1 MCCHPYKSIH
11 LPQEKKLEEKLE
23 QRPEH
28 LPVPT
33 PTRSLVKDVPEQPLA
48 PVQVPP
54 ESQAPEELPQPG
66 QSLQSKTDSATVA
79 GGGGGGDGGAPTP
92 EPNTPAIQHAETDD
106 TKNQQP
112 ETRKAIVCFLKPCR
126 SWISRTLDVE
136 YFSDTGPFSNQ
147 YRKKSNVAFN
157 QEVGTLRHMLSS
169 RCDAGEVA

>member
-11 LPQEKKLEEKLE
+11 LPQEEKLE
-23 QRPEH
+23 HRPEH

-66 QSLQSKTDSATVA
+66 QSLPPKIDSTTVA
-79 GGGGGGDGGAPTP
+79 GGGGGGDAVAPTP
-92 EPNTPAIQHAETDD
+92 EPSTPAIQHAETND

-136 YFSDTGPFSNQ
+136 YFSDTELFSNQ